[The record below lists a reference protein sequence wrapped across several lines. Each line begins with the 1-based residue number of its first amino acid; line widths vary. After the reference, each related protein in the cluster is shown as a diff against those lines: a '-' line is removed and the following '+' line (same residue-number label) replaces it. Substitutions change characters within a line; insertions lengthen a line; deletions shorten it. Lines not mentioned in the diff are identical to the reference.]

1 LSLFTY
7 NSLPL
12 FISIFCPVL
21 RIVLCTHND
30 GGVGKTTLAVHVAG
44 ALQANLSRILL
55 IDCDDQAD
63 FWQFYTNALPKQN
76 KDIFLGE
83 DVSVIWNRKRE
94 AIRRLAKPE
103 QYDHIVLDMDSAL
116 QNSVEMIL
124 GSQPDLVLVPVNVS
138 QQIKALRN
146 LPRTLTVIAQLAE
159 KTGNSPRT
167 VIVPLGIPVTAIEP
181 ILQQPELQGFPWEI
195 APSMTNLQDPMQIA
209 IYRDRKYIWQ
219 YPEYAELLPYF
230 SNLLQF

>member
-1 LSLFTY
+1 M
-7 NSLPL
+7 
-12 FISIFCPVL
+12 
-21 RIVLCTHND
+21 IVLCTHND

-44 ALQANLSRILL
+44 ALQANFSRILL

-63 FWQFYTNALPKQN
+63 FWQFYSNALPKRN
-76 KDIFLGE
+76 KDIFLGG
-83 DVSVIWNRKRE
+83 DISVIWNRKRE

-124 GSQPDLVLVPVNVS
+124 GSQPDLVLVPVNAS
-138 QQIKALRN
+138 QKIKALRN

-167 VIVPLGIPVTAIEP
+167 VIVPLGIPATAIEP

-195 APSMTNLQDPMQIA
+195 APAMPNLQDPMQIA
-209 IYRDRKYIWQ
+209 IYQDHKYIWQ
-219 YPEYAELLPYF
+219 YPEYADMLDYF
-230 SNLLQF
+230 SNLLKF